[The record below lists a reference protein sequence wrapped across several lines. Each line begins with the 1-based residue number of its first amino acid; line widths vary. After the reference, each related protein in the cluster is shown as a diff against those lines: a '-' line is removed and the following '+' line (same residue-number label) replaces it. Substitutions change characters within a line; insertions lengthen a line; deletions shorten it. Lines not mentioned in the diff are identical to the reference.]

1 MSGSND
7 QRGIGD
13 VEHVAACAA
22 DGPLLVYVFSPA
34 HDWQVV
40 NVSQKTGAK
49 IVAPPG
55 PAWVVGDVEHVA
67 ACAADGSLLVYVF
80 SPAHDWQV
88 VNVSQK
94 TGAKTV
100 GPPNSSWLV

>member
-1 MSGSND
+1 MSGSNA

-13 VEHVAACAA
+13 VEHVAACA
-22 DGPLLVYVFSPA
+22 G
-34 HDWQVV
+34 
-40 NVSQKTGAK
+40 
-49 IVAPPG
+49 
-55 PAWVVGDVEHVA
+55 
-67 ACAADGSLLVYVF
+67 DGSLLVYFF
-80 SPAHDWQV
+80 SPGHDWQV